1 MTAARAEEGRVDSTG
16 GLTLP
21 WSSRLPEA
29 PRAALLFVHGL
40 AEHRGRYAHVLAH
53 FSDRGFAAYALDT
66 RGHGQSPG
74 LRVHVESF
82 HEFADDVAAMQAL
95 VAARHPGLPLIL
107 VGHSQGGLVVLHHA
121 LRRPQGVA
129 GIVLSSPFLGIHPRS
144 RPGPLRRA
152 LAFLVTPLAPRLLQP
167 SSVNTDRLSH
177 DPAVGP
183 AYRADPLVSR
193 TVSLRWYAALQEAFD
208 FVGSNAGALAVPA
221 LVLASPD
228 DALADPAATR
238 RFLTVAPAARAEA
251 EWYPGLYHEL
261 FNEIEKPRVFA
272 RVEQWLDLRLAAAAR
287 ESAPP
292 RR

>member
-1 MTAARAEEGRVDSTG
+1 VTADARAEEGQVDSAG
-16 GLTLP
+16 GLTLR
-21 WSSRLPEA
+21 WSARVPET

-53 FSDRGFAAYALDT
+53 FAERGFAAYALDT

-95 VAARHPGLPLIL
+95 VAGRHPRQGLFL

-121 LRRPQGVA
+121 LRRPQGLA
-129 GIVLSSPFLGIHPRS
+129 GLVLSSPFLGIHPSS
-144 RPGPLRRA
+144 RPGLARRA
-152 LAFLVTPLAPRLLQP
+152 LARLVTPLAPRLLQP
-167 SSVNTDRLSH
+167 SSVNTNRLSH

-193 TVSLRWYAALQEAFD
+193 TVSLRWYAAVQEAFD

-221 LVLASPD
+221 LFLASPD

-238 RFLTVAPAARAEA
+238 RFLAVAPAARVEA

-261 FNEIEKPRVFA
+261 FNEIEKARVFA
-272 RVEQWLDLRLAAAAR
+272 RVEQWLERRLLP
-287 ESAPP
+287 PP
-292 RR
+292 R